1 MKNHDVIEKTSAMQ
15 MDTCGRCQGLMVPC
29 YTDSLFLELTEAV
42 RTPSCW
48 RCVNC
53 GEWIDTTIASNRQR
67 TRHESSPSTESASA
81 SPNRRW
87 SR

>member
-1 MKNHDVIEKTSAMQ
+1 MKNHNVLEETNAVQ

-42 RTPSCW
+42 RTPSW

-67 TRHESSPSTESASA
+67 TRHESAPSTEPASA